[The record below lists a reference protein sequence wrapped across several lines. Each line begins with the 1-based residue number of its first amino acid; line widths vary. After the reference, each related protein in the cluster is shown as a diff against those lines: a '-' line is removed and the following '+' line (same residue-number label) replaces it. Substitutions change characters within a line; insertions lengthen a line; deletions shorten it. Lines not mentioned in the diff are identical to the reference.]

1 MATKNATLVNPVTIN
16 AAAITNTAAKRL
28 KIIFGKHESQDDVP
42 SASTTTALKPLK
54 KLKKPKNHNV
64 VTSTNRPKH
73 SATPKK
79 TKNDQKHH
87 PEANLDVHLGFIN
100 TEGKLV
106 CRLCQDNFV
115 SMKYLYYH
123 LRDDHSYD
131 DMKMFFASTN
141 ACNVQVHS
149 TKVVDKC
156 EVYDQELNEAA
167 ETLMLIANC
176 FHSMADKEVNAN
188 HVVEDLSEPGKTLTL
203 FGDHHQ
209 WSTGESSMKHKEV
222 EESLE
227 ELKDVAN
234 GVGSKVVH
242 AFDLNVVPDLE
253 EDDDHHQ

>member
-16 AAAITNTAAKRL
+16 AAATTNTAAKRL
-28 KIIFGKHESQDDVP
+28 KIIFGKHDESQDDVP
-42 SASTTTALKPLK
+42 SASTTTALRPLK
-54 KLKKPKNHNV
+54 KLKKPKNHSV
-64 VTSTNRPKH
+64 VTSANRPKH
-73 SATPKK
+73 SATPKNSK
-79 TKNDQKHH
+79 NNDQKHH
-87 PEANLDVHLGFIN
+87 PEAANLDVHLGFIN
-100 TEGKLV
+100 SEGKLV

-176 FHSMADKEVNAN
+176 FQSMADKEVNVN
-188 HVVEDLSEPGKTLTL
+188 HVVEDLYEAGKTLTL

-209 WSTGESSMKHKEV
+209 RSMCETSMKHKEV
-222 EESLE
+222 DHESLE

-242 AFDLNVVPDLE
+242 AFDLNVVPDME
-253 EDDDHHQ
+253 EDD

>member
-16 AAAITNTAAKRL
+16 AAATTNTAAKRL
-28 KIIFGKHESQDDVP
+28 KIIFGKHDESQDDVP

-64 VTSTNRPKH
+64 VTSANR
-73 SATPKK
+73 
-79 TKNDQKHH
+79 

-100 TEGKLV
+100 TEGKLI
-106 CRLCQDNFV
+106 CGLCQQNFV

-149 TKVVDKC
+149 TKVVDKS
-156 EVYDQELNEAA
+156 EIYDQELNEAA
-167 ETLMLIANC
+167 ETLMLFASC
-176 FHSMADKEVNAN
+176 FQSMADKEVNVN
-188 HVVEDLSEPGKTLTL
+188 HVVEDLYEAGKTLTL

-209 WSTGESSMKHKEV
+209 WSMCETSMKHKEV

-242 AFDLNVVPDLE
+242 AFDLNVVPDME
-253 EDDDHHQ
+253 EDD

>member
-16 AAAITNTAAKRL
+16 AAATTNTAAKRL
-28 KIIFGKHESQDDVP
+28 KIIFGKHDESQDDVP

-64 VTSTNRPKH
+64 VTSANR
-73 SATPKK
+73 
-79 TKNDQKHH
+79 

-100 TEGKLV
+100 TEGKLI
-106 CRLCQDNFV
+106 CGLCQQNFV

-149 TKVVDKC
+149 TKVVDKS
-156 EVYDQELNEAA
+156 EIYDQELNEAA
-167 ETLMLIANC
+167 ETLMLFASC
-176 FHSMADKEVNAN
+176 FQSMADKEVNVN
-188 HVVEDLSEPGKTLTL
+188 HVVEDLYEPEKTLTL

-242 AFDLNVVPDLE
+242 AFDLNVVPDME
-253 EDDDHHQ
+253 EDD